1 MFAELL
7 FVSMAS
13 LKKKVIVRDRHR
25 NHVQKIFDE
34 FNALTLTTEN
44 VTEINLRKYQKTLLE
59 KPELL
64 KNLDDEIIDLTDE
77 EHVYRINSEVDNS
90 SKQAEDITE
99 VLVKIEHLLSKQ
111 NRTENFLSPYHSDIW
126 LISSQNTLSTN
137 NINDNVEV
145 PKLVI
150 NKFGGNVLHFM
161 CFWDQF
167 KAAIH
172 SNIKLNNI
180 DKFKYLISY
189 LEDEPLDTN
198 RGLTLSSENCS
209 HAVDI
214 LHERYGNKQI
224 LISSQMDVLVKLPRV
239 ASMNDIPNL

>member
-1 MFAELL
+1 MIG
-7 FVSMAS
+7 S
-13 LKKKVIVRDRHR
+13 H
-25 NHVQKIFDE
+25 
-34 FNALTLTTEN
+34 
-44 VTEINLRKYQKTLLE
+44 
-59 KPELL
+59 
-64 KNLDDEIIDLTDE
+64 
-77 EHVYRINSEVDNS
+77 
-90 SKQAEDITE
+90 
-99 VLVKIEHLLSKQ
+99 
-111 NRTENFLSPYHSDIW
+111 
-126 LISSQNTLSTN
+126 NTLSTN
-137 NINDNVEV
+137 NLNDNVKV

-150 NKFGGNVLHFM
+150 NKSDGNILHFM

-172 SNIKLNNI
+172 SNIKLNDI

-209 HAVDI
+209 HAFDI
-214 LHERYGNKQI
+214 LHERYGKKQI

>member
-1 MFAELL
+1 
-7 FVSMAS
+7 MAS
-13 LKKKVIVRDRHR
+13 LQKKVIVRDRHR

-77 EHVYRINSEVDNS
+77 EHVYCINSEVDNS
-90 SKQAEDITE
+90 SKQAEVITE
-99 VLVKIEHLLSKQ
+99 ALFKIENLLSKQ
-111 NRTENFLSPYHSDIW
+111 KRTENFLSPYHSDIW
-126 LISSQNTLSTN
+126 LISSHNTLSSN
-137 NINDNVEV
+137 YINDNVEV

-161 CFWDQF
+161 CFWDQS

-180 DKFKYLISY
+180 DKSKYLIYY
-189 LEDEPLDTN
+189 LKDKPPDTN
-198 RGLTLSSENCS
+198 CGLTLSSENCS
-209 HAVDI
+209 HVVDI

-224 LISSQMDVLVKLPRV
+224 LISSQMDVLVKLARV